1 VKKEAEI
8 EARKAGPKGEEFF
21 YYQLCPH
28 DTIYCVH
35 YDYVDQYVMPLIT
48 CILMYLSGPDDPL
61 KKLLPS
67 WMISGGSTQNVSR
80 EREGSSTGPT
90 LEKQQ
95 KDPPQAKQHNF
106 NGLLHPFFRLRSSLG
121 GKTL

>member
-1 VKKEAEI
+1 MSTFFITLCSIFNNAQHLLFIIIIIVI
-8 EARKAGPKGEEFF
+8 IITIIIIIIIIIIVAGPGSD
-21 YYQLCPH
+21 
-28 DTIYCVH
+28 DT
-35 YDYVDQYVMPLIT
+35 
-48 CILMYLSGPDDPL
+48 L

-67 WMISGGSTQNVSR
+67 WMISGGSTKNISR
-80 EREGSSTGPT
+80 EREGSGLGSGPGPT

>member
-1 VKKEAEI
+1 MI
-8 EARKAGPKGEEFF
+8 TFFSTLCSIFNNTQHLLSLLYYYYYYYHYYYLFITGPESD
-21 YYQLCPH
+21 
-28 DTIYCVH
+28 DT
-35 YDYVDQYVMPLIT
+35 
-48 CILMYLSGPDDPL
+48 L

-67 WMISGGSTQNVSR
+67 WMISGGSTKNISR
-80 EREGSSTGPT
+80 EREGSGLGSGPGPT

>member
-1 VKKEAEI
+1 MS
-8 EARKAGPKGEEFF
+8 F
-21 YYQLCPH
+21 
-28 DTIYCVH
+28 
-35 YDYVDQYVMPLIT
+35 IT
-48 CILMYLSGPDDPL
+48 RILMSLSGPDDPL

-80 EREGSSTGPT
+80 EREREGSGPGPT

>member
-1 VKKEAEI
+1 MRDSNI
-8 EARKAGPKGEEFF
+8 ISYILITPF
-21 YYQLCPH
+21 
-28 DTIYCVH
+28 ICVH
-35 YDYVDQYVMPLIT
+35 YEHVDQYVMSFIT
-48 CILMYLSGPDDPL
+48 RILMSLSGPDDPL

-80 EREGSSTGPT
+80 EREREGSGPGPT